1 MLFLSKEASN
11 KDVNLK
17 TQMMIA
23 MKEDKAESST
33 ESIWKEN
40 GFFKEQRTDLTIGTS
55 NFPENTLVY
64 VNNGSI
70 WPVKGGHA
78 MYLEFVILAQISPMA
93 NPLPSIDLDKYDYKD
108 HEVLIYTPLYNT
120 ENGLYRGLTKK
131 IRLHNSEG

>member
-78 MYLEFVILAQISPMA
+78 MYLEFVILA
-93 NPLPSIDLDKYDYKD
+93 
-108 HEVLIYTPLYNT
+108 
-120 ENGLYRGLTKK
+120 
-131 IRLHNSEG
+131 

>member
-11 KDVNLK
+11 KDIDLK

-64 VNNGSI
+64 VNNG
-70 WPVKGGHA
+70 
-78 MYLEFVILAQISPMA
+78 
-93 NPLPSIDLDKYDYKD
+93 
-108 HEVLIYTPLYNT
+108 
-120 ENGLYRGLTKK
+120 
-131 IRLHNSEG
+131 

>member
-11 KDVNLK
+11 KDIDLK

-78 MYLEFVILAQISPMA
+78 MYLEFVILA
-93 NPLPSIDLDKYDYKD
+93 
-108 HEVLIYTPLYNT
+108 
-120 ENGLYRGLTKK
+120 
-131 IRLHNSEG
+131 

>member
-23 MKEDKAESST
+23 MKEDKAENST
-33 ESIWKEN
+33 ERIWKEN
-40 GFFKEQRTDLTIGTS
+40 GFFKDQRTNLTIGKP

-64 VNNGSI
+64 INNGSI
-70 WPVKGGHA
+70 LSVKSVHA
-78 MYLEFVILAQISPMA
+78 MYLEFVILAQILPMA
-93 NPLPSIDLDKYDYKD
+93 NPPPGIDLDKHDYKD
-108 HEVLIYTPLYNT
+108 HEVLIYTPLYST

-131 IRLHNSEG
+131 LG

>member
-17 TQMMIA
+17 TQIMIA

-78 MYLEFVILAQISPMA
+78 MYLEFVILA
-93 NPLPSIDLDKYDYKD
+93 
-108 HEVLIYTPLYNT
+108 
-120 ENGLYRGLTKK
+120 
-131 IRLHNSEG
+131 

>member
-33 ESIWKEN
+33 ERIWMEN
-40 GFFKEQRTDLTIGTS
+40 GFFKDQRTDLTIGRF

-70 WPVKGGHA
+70 TPVKG
-78 MYLEFVILAQISPMA
+78 E
-93 NPLPSIDLDKYDYKD
+93 
-108 HEVLIYTPLYNT
+108 
-120 ENGLYRGLTKK
+120 
-131 IRLHNSEG
+131 RLCNVS

>member
-11 KDVNLK
+11 TDANLK

-33 ESIWKEN
+33 ERIWMEN
-40 GFFKEQRTDLTIGTS
+40 GFFKDQRTDLTIGRF

-70 WPVKGGHA
+70 TPVKGG
-78 MYLEFVILAQISPMA
+78 
-93 NPLPSIDLDKYDYKD
+93 
-108 HEVLIYTPLYNT
+108 
-120 ENGLYRGLTKK
+120 
-131 IRLHNSEG
+131 RLCNVS

>member
-11 KDVNLK
+11 KDIDLK

-55 NFPENTLVY
+55 NFRENTLVY

-78 MYLEFVILAQISPMA
+78 MYLEFVILA
-93 NPLPSIDLDKYDYKD
+93 
-108 HEVLIYTPLYNT
+108 
-120 ENGLYRGLTKK
+120 
-131 IRLHNSEG
+131 